1 MLTWRAVWSHQ
12 NSLRVIQYVRY
23 PLASVLPN
31 TTRRGSHVH
40 SPHPPTHQA
49 LSLTQAL
56 SPIVFPAQVPPRSR
70 GEKAARYKLS
80 FRPAWLGE
88 ERARL
93 VFHCPSTG
101 ESFDYVLTGIGDEP
115 LAEASLSIKCKARE
129 GAEVRGRG
137 QWTGSGPARSRHRQA
152 QSAIVHFT
160 VKEFATLTHTHPC
173 CTVCCYVG
181 GLIRR

>member
-1 MLTWRAVWSHQ
+1 M
-12 NSLRVIQYVRY
+12 
-23 PLASVLPN
+23 
-31 TTRRGSHVH
+31 
-40 SPHPPTHQA
+40 
-49 LSLTQAL
+49 
-56 SPIVFPAQVPPRSR
+56 FPAQVPPRSR

-129 GAEVRGRG
+129 GAEVRGG
-137 QWTGSGPARSRHRQA
+137 AVDGEWSSWVPSQT
-152 QSAIVHFT
+152 SALYSHGVCHP
-160 VKEFATLTHTHPC
+160 HTHSALLHRVLLC
-173 CTVCCYVG
+173 G
-181 GLIRR
+181 GLIRK